1 MVMGTRSA
9 PEFSYDVQRQLWDI
23 RREHA
28 TLTGFKFKE
37 GLEERL
43 IASLSVE
50 EATAEV
56 AEAEAELEAW
66 KRASE
71 KRKTK
76 GKKTAPPSS
85 DKPDTGTGDG
95 TSQGDSGGNEK
106 DPNGGQPDPETE
118 PKGDGKSS
126 AKLTGEPSKPADG
139 SDPSDSSSSD
149 FSDPEGDER
158 RKTSQADRARIRG
171 RTPRVDTGGHV
182 MGKKLYQSNP
192 PAKYSGERDKDRTY
206 EAVQLFLSQLSRY
219 F

>member
-9 PEFSYDVQRQLWDI
+9 PEFSYDVQRQLWGI

-28 TLTGFKFKE
+28 RLTGFRFKE

-66 KRASE
+66 KKASE

-85 DKPDTGTGDG
+85 DKPNIGTGEG
-95 TSQGDSGGNEK
+95 TSQGDSEGNEK
-106 DPNGGQPDPETE
+106 DPNGGQPDQ
-118 PKGDGKSS
+118 
-126 AKLTGEPSKPADG
+126 KPN
-139 SDPSDSSSSD
+139 
-149 FSDPEGDER
+149 
-158 RKTSQADRARIRG
+158 
-171 RTPRVDTGGHV
+171 PRVT
-182 MGKKLYQSNP
+182 
-192 PAKYSGERDKDRTY
+192 A
-206 EAVQLFLSQLSRY
+206 
-219 F
+219 